1 VTRHHEEDAL
11 LNAARHNRILS
22 ALPDRALNAILSMAS
37 VHKLEF
43 GRILYRQNKSMS
55 AVYFPI
61 TGVVSILVGD
71 SEGTDVELATVGN
84 EGLVGITAAL
94 GVSRSA
100 GRAVVQVPGQ
110 AILLNTKQ
118 FQDALRT
125 EGELSQFIHR
135 YIYLFLRQ
143 VMQSGA
149 CNRLHT
155 AVERCARW
163 LLMAHDRA
171 GTDQFRITQSFIA
184 KMMGARRA
192 EVNLALAQFREA
204 GAVEFKYRSIRIL
217 DRKQLETFSCGCY
230 ELLREEEQAVVIRR

>member
-1 VTRHHEEDAL
+1 MTRHSEDDAL
-11 LNAARHNRILS
+11 VDMARHNRILS
-22 ALPDRALNAILSMAS
+22 ALPDRALNAIVSMAT

-43 GRILYRQNKSMS
+43 GRILYRQNNSMP

-71 SEGTDVELATVGN
+71 SQDADVELAIVGN

-94 GVSRSA
+94 GVSRA
-100 GRAVVQVPGQ
+100 LGRAVVQIPGQ
-110 AILLNTKQ
+110 AILLSRKQ
-118 FQDALRT
+118 FQDVLRT
-125 EGELSQFIHR
+125 EDELSQFIQR

-149 CNRLHT
+149 CIQLHT

-171 GTDQFRITQSFIA
+171 GADEFRIP
-184 KMMGARRA
+184 RA
-192 EVNLALAQFREA
+192 
-204 GAVEFKYRSIRIL
+204 S
-217 DRKQLETFSCGCY
+217 
-230 ELLREEEQAVVIRR
+230 